1 MEPRMVTYFR
11 RTLLVWLWLCAAG
24 IAGEINLRDAA
35 QVDHAVVRLG
45 DVAEIYGMDEQARE
59 RLLAVELL
67 PSPASGK
74 AKKLTV
80 REVQDAIARS
90 MPELASWTFAGSSE
104 TTVTRAAAT
113 EVRKPAATRKASLS
127 PVAQER
133 VQDRIE
139 AAILE
144 YVRTRLGD
152 DAWDIE
158 AELTEEQLSSL
169 SSSPKVNV
177 TGGRYLDAERV
188 QFRVELGEEALK
200 EIWKVTVRVTLPP
213 MIVVARRELSRGEL
227 ISKQDVELVR
237 GEAEKGL
244 LKPLESLE
252 DVVGKETTRGIA
264 AGQPIT
270 EPSLRPVMLVQ
281 RGQVVTVYSRCGGV
295 QIRITGRAKE
305 NGAHGDLVP
314 VESLTSRETFHA
326 RVSGPQEVEIYAGST
341 TTPTVDAAPREPSPW
356 LAARRGTAE
365 ASAQANSKTRS
376 TK

>member
-1 MEPRMVTYFR
+1 MVTYFR

-24 IAGEINLRDAA
+24 IAGEINLREAS

-45 DVAEIYGMDEQARE
+45 DVAEIYGLDEQARE

-90 MPELASWTFAGSSE
+90 APEFASWTFGGSSE
-104 TTVTRAAAT
+104 TTVTRAAAS
-113 EVRKPAATRKASLS
+113 EPRKPKAPRSASLS
-127 PVAQER
+127 SVAQDRVRER
-133 VQDRIE
+133 MD
-139 AAILE
+139 AAILS
-144 YVRTRLGD
+144 YVRERLGD
-152 DAWDIE
+152 ETWDIE
-158 AELTEEQLSSL
+158 AELNEEQLSSL
-169 SSSPKVNV
+169 SSGQKVNV

-188 QFRVELGEEALK
+188 QFRVEVGDEASQ
-200 EIWKVTVRVTLPP
+200 EIWKVTARVSLPP

-227 ISKQDVELVR
+227 ISEQDVELVR
-237 GEAEKGL
+237 PEAVKGL
-244 LKPLESLE
+244 LKPLESLDE
-252 DVVGKETTRGIA
+252 VVGKETTRAIA
-264 AGQPIT
+264 EGQPIT

-326 RVSGPQEVEIYAGST
+326 RVSGPQEVEIYAGSPM
-341 TTPTVDAAPREPSPW
+341 TPAVDAAPRDPSPW
-356 LAARRGTAE
+356 LAARRGTQK

-376 TK
+376 AK